1 MLVHALWPDA
11 VQPLQLWRATYDSC
25 WQAFIAGSRAAYGIQ
40 IPEFPSVSEP
50 DMGIQTY
57 LLGFDVMEFF
67 REISTIVPLNSLR
80 YGLNVILE
88 ESFEDTA
95 SVFPE
100 KREFLFSS
108 LERLKTEDIFEQ
120 YSSDSPLFEKS
131 IFSIPASSYHF
142 IAHIFADTIMVDRDV
157 AIRYLR
163 YYPLRREVKGIT
175 RALVE
180 AVLQTASP
188 ESSVADKAAAV
199 PLCERSP
206 QDEKLVFRIP
216 GAFWKGRPDAAVRDA
231 MKEKYPLS
239 VIAYPVL
246 VWSPKIRDQ
255 SQNSAGQKDACGTF
269 ACGQRVQG
277 RQILSQFDGY
287 APQGSGDIRHNQGV
301 TSLLFSR
308 LFENFPFF
316 SRPIPSRESL
326 DVCQSLLKSKQIQEI
341 FYETASTVHS
351 RSRPFA
357 SSSGSQHDSHKQER
371 LVGRLPDRA
380 LSQTRETRPQNHGLE
395 SRRYCR
401 VHRKSWQAG
410 GRA

>member
-1 MLVHALWPDA
+1 MTDRQIITLGRVRQAYGLTAREGDMLVHALWPDA

-67 REISTIVPLNSLR
+67 RKISTLVPVTSLQ

-100 KREFLFSS
+100 EREFLFSS
-108 LERLKTEDIFEQ
+108 LKILSTEDIFAQ
-120 YSSDSPLFEKS
+120 YSPDSPLFEKP

-142 IAHIFADTIMVDRDV
+142 IAHIFTDTIMVDRDI

-163 YYPLRREVKGIT
+163 YYPLRQEVKGIT

-180 AVLQTASP
+180 SLLRAAPP

-216 GAFWKGRPDAAVRDA
+216 GAFWEGRPDAAVRDA

-239 VIAYPVL
+239 VIAYVL
-246 VWSPKIRDQ
+246 LYWCGP
-255 SQNSAGQKDACGTF
+255 QKSETSHKTP
-269 ACGQRVQG
+269 QG
-277 RQILSQFDGY
+277 RKTY
-287 APQGSGDIRHNQGV
+287 
-301 TSLLFSR
+301 
-308 LFENFPFF
+308 
-316 SRPIPSRESL
+316 
-326 DVCQSLLKSKQIQEI
+326 
-341 FYETASTVHS
+341 
-351 RSRPFA
+351 
-357 SSSGSQHDSHKQER
+357 
-371 LVGRLPDRA
+371 VGRLLAGKEYRDDKSYRNLMDMLLKEA
-380 LSQTRETRPQNHGLE
+380 ET
-395 SRRYCR
+395 YAII
-401 VHRKSWQAG
+401 KA
-410 GRA
+410 